1 MTKDKKIFHNHGFSL
16 VELIV
21 VIAIMAVLIGILV
34 PMYTAHMHKVK
45 VATDWTNLKSYYTD
59 IVADFALTGEYNS
72 MVPTDM
78 NKEENWQN
86 REIHYL
92 DGQTVAMK
100 AGYFAVTKEANGN
113 GYHLAYYCDECLK
126 DWDKHSKTCILILA
140 P

>member
-1 MTKDKKIFHNHGFSL
+1 MTKDKKFFQNRGFSL

-45 VATDWTNLKSYYTD
+45 VATDWANLTSYYTD
-59 IVADFALTGEYNS
+59 IVVDFALTGEYNP

-78 NKEENWQN
+78 DKEENWQN
-86 REIHYL
+86 RVIHYL
-92 DGQTVAMK
+92 DGQTVEMK
-100 AGYFAVTKEANGN
+100 AGYFAVTKDEKGS